1 MLLKSISI
9 FGEEQY
15 IYSLFD
21 ENGVFISCSEHNCF
35 KEYTTIY
42 KSTIK
47 SLYILLIILMNE
59 EIDVLIVKI
68 LAKRNLLNIT
78 ISEIVE
84 ILDIPLNKYK
94 DIEEGKIRLS
104 LYQRKVV
111 CEKLNIVSVTKNEFI
126 KLNFTPVL

>member
-35 KEYTTIY
+35 KEYKAIY

-59 EIDVLIVKI
+59 ELDVLIVKI

-78 ISEIVE
+78 VSEIVG
-84 ILDIPLNKYK
+84 ILDIPLDKYK
-94 DIEEGKIRLS
+94 HIEEGKIRLS

-111 CEKLNIVSVTKNEFI
+111 CEKLNIVSVTKDEFI
-126 KLNFTPVL
+126 KLNFTLV

>member
-1 MLLKSISI
+1 MLLKSITI
-9 FGEEQY
+9 CGEEQY

-21 ENGVFISCSEHNCF
+21 EKGVFISCSEYNCF
-35 KEYTTIY
+35 KEYKAIY

-68 LAKRNLLNIT
+68 LAKRNLLNIS
-78 ISEIVE
+78 ISEIVG
-84 ILDIPLNKYK
+84 ILDIPLDKYI

-111 CEKLNIVSVTKNEFI
+111 CEKLNIVSVSKDEFI
-126 KLNFTPVL
+126 KLNFTLV

>member
-1 MLLKSISI
+1 MLLKSITI
-9 FGEEQY
+9 CGEEQY

-35 KEYTTIY
+35 KEYKAIY

-59 EIDVLIVKI
+59 ELDVLIVKI

-78 ISEIVE
+78 VSEIVG
-84 ILDIPLNKYK
+84 ILDIPLDKYK
-94 DIEEGKIRLS
+94 HIEEGKIRLS

-111 CEKLNIVSVTKNEFI
+111 CEKLNIVSVTKDEFI
-126 KLNFTPVL
+126 KLNFTLV